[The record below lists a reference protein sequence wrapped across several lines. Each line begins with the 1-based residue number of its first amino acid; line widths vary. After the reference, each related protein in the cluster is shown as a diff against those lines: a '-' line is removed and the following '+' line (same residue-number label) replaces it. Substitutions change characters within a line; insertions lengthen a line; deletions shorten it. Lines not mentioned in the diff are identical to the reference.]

1 MRAISVEF
9 SGVKVLSGVDFSVE
23 GGRIHALIGANGA
36 GKSTLMKALS
46 GVNSHYSGKV
56 FVDGVEQRISSP
68 RKAKELGIEI
78 VYQEVDTALYRNL
91 SVAENIMTNYLVKGM
106 GKKQLVRWD
115 YIYEASKEV
124 LQRLGVNLDVRK
136 SAASLSLA
144 EKQMV
149 LIARAV
155 REKCKFLLL
164 DEPTAPLSHRETEN
178 LFSVVRRLSA
188 EEQVGIVFISH
199 RLAELFEICEC
210 VTILRDGQVVLDR
223 ELGADLSID
232 AIVEYML
239 GRRLEENYQKNANH
253 VGDVLLELENLSESE
268 GRVRDINITV
278 GRGEIVGIAG
288 LVGAGKTELCKT
300 IFGAHRISKGR
311 VKLNNRD
318 ITPKSPA
325 QAVRRG
331 LALAPEERRKEGV
344 FVEEPVYTNITIT
357 SLNKLLNR
365 IGFVSKG
372 QQKACAGEMTETL
385 GIKTRS
391 VTQTVNLLS
400 GGNQQ
405 KTVVAKWLVSDSDVY
420 IFDEPTKGVDVGAKR
435 DIFRLIEDLAA
446 KGKGIIYASC
456 EFQEILAI
464 ANRAYIMFDG
474 KIVQEVQVEE
484 SSEKE
489 LLYYA
494 TGGE

>member
-1 MRAISVEF
+1 
-9 SGVKVLSGVDFSVE
+9 
-23 GGRIHALIGANGA
+23 
-36 GKSTLMKALS
+36 
-46 GVNSHYSGKV
+46 
-56 FVDGVEQRISSP
+56 
-68 RKAKELGIEI
+68 
-78 VYQEVDTALYRNL
+78 
-91 SVAENIMTNYLVKGM
+91 
-106 GKKQLVRWD
+106 
-115 YIYEASKEV
+115 
-124 LQRLGVNLDVRK
+124 
-136 SAASLSLA
+136 LA

-149 LIARAV
+149 LVARAV
-155 REKCKFLLL
+155 REKCKFLVL

-178 LFSVVRRLSA
+178 LFSVVRRLAA

-199 RLAELFEICEC
+199 RLAELFAICEC
-210 VTILRDGQVVLDR
+210 ITILRDGQVVFNR
-223 ELGADLSID
+223 EIGADLTID
-232 AIVEYML
+232 MIVELML
-239 GRRLEENYQKNANH
+239 GRRLEENYQKNTNH
-253 VGDVLLELENLSESE
+253 VGDILLELENLSESE

-300 IFGAHRISKGR
+300 IFGAHRISRGR
-311 VKLNNRD
+311 IKLNNKD

-331 LALAPEERRKEGV
+331 LALAPEERRKEGI
-344 FVEEPVYTNITIT
+344 FVQEPVYTNITIA
-357 SLNKLLNR
+357 SLHKLLDR
-365 IGFVSKG
+365 IGLVSMRR
-372 QQKACAGEMTETL
+372 QKECAGQMTDTL

-405 KTVVAKWLVSDSDVY
+405 KTVVAKWLASDSDVY

-474 KIVQEVQVEE
+474 KIVQEVQVQA

-494 TGGE
+494 TGGN